1 VPVVVRPGSRA
12 AISRGTL
19 LKLTI
24 TLAVSAYV
32 LAQFGVADA
41 LQTLRDTQWRIVA
54 LAGASALLAMVL
66 NVKRWQ
72 MMLQGQGA
80 NAPLPGLIR
89 LYLIGM
95 FVNNILPSR
104 LGGDVIRAYGTSIR
118 ATTKTRSVAA
128 VLMDRLV
135 GATSVLLLGV
145 IAFLA
150 NPSVIPDRLV
160 DLLVVGLVVSV
171 AALAVLLYRGS
182 RFGGIRERLLRLTSF
197 SVFGIN
203 VRAKVGA
210 GIDAARSY
218 SRARGLIGR
227 ALAVSMVANGLS
239 IVNLFLY
246 SQAVGAGL
254 SLSEVAVVAPVVL
267 AIGLLPLSI
276 NGIGTIELTFVM
288 LFGAMGVEPHVA
300 LAVALLRRFVLLAIS
315 LFGGL
320 LYALRRFA

>member
-1 VPVVVRPGSRA
+1 MPVVARPASRP
-12 AISRGTL
+12 AISRGSL

-24 TLAVSAYV
+24 TIALCAYV
-32 LAQFGVADA
+32 LVQFGVADA

-72 MMLQGQGA
+72 MMLQGQGSS
-80 NAPLPGLIR
+80 APLPGLIR

-95 FVNNILPSR
+95 FFNNILPSR
-104 LGGDVIRAYGTSIR
+104 FGGDVVRAYGTSIR
-118 ATTKTRSVAA
+118 TTTKTRSVAA

-135 GATSVLLLGV
+135 GAISVLLLGV
-145 IAFLA
+145 IAILA
-150 NPSVIPDRLV
+150 NPSVIPGQLV
-160 DLLVVGLVVSV
+160 ELLVIGLVVAVGS
-171 AALAVLLYRGS
+171 LSVLLYRGS
-182 RFGGIRERLLRLTSF
+182 RFGGIRQRLLGLASF

-203 VRAKVGA
+203 VRSKVEA
-210 GIDAARSY
+210 GIDAVRSY

-254 SLSEVAVVAPVVL
+254 SLSEVAVVAPVIL
-267 AIGLLPLSI
+267 AVGLLPLSI
-276 NGIGTIELTFVM
+276 NGIGTIELTFVV
-288 LFGAMGVEPHVA
+288 LFGAMGVESHVA
-300 LAVALLRRFVLLAIS
+300 LAVALLRRLVLLGIS

-320 LYALRRFA
+320 LYAFRRFA